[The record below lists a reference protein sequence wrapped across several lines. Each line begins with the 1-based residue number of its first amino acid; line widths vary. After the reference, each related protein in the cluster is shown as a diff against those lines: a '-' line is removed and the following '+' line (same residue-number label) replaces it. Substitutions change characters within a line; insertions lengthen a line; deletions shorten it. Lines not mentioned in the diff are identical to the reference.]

1 VDNKTTEDFTMML
14 VSRRALL
21 ATTGGVAVGLGLAGR
36 VRAAGPTFALV
47 TINQQALFFNQMNAG
62 AQAAAKA
69 AGAELVIFNANDV
82 PTNQNNAIETYIQQ
96 KVQGIVIVA
105 IDVNGVVPAVAA
117 AAAAG
122 IPVVAVDAI
131 LPPGPQKAQIGVDN
145 AKAGQDIGEYFL
157 DYVQKN
163 AGGKAKIGI
172 VGALNSFIQ
181 NIRQKGFEDVVKGK
195 PGITIAQ
202 VVDGRNIQDN
212 AMTAAETL
220 LTGNPDLT
228 ALYATGE
235 PALLGAIAAVESQ
248 GKQNSVKVFGWDLTA
263 QAIKGIDAGY
273 VVAVVQQDPSGE
285 GTAAVN
291 ALVALNKGQTVEK
304 SINVP
309 ITIVTKANVE
319 PYRAV
324 FK

>member
-1 VDNKTTEDFTMML
+1 MML
-14 VSRRALL
+14 VSRRAML
-21 ATTGGVAVGLGLAGR
+21 AATGGVALGLGLAGR

-82 PTNQNNAIETYIQQ
+82 PANQNNAIETYIQQ
-96 KVQGIVIVA
+96 KVQGIIVVA

-145 AKAGQDIGEYFL
+145 AKAGQAIGEYFV
-157 DYVQKN
+157 DYVQKS

-285 GTAAVN
+285 GSAALN

-304 SINVP
+304 IINVP